1 MWEQIR
7 SNRRRSVVLTLLMFV
22 LFAGTSAALGFA
34 IVPNEDGMHIGLG
47 IGTLVFLILYLIYAG
62 SPTAV
67 VFANM
72 DARKLSRED
81 LPILHNVVE
90 EISIAAGLPKVPDVY
105 IINEW
110 APNAFAFG
118 RSPEK
123 AGIAVTAGL
132 LDLLTRD
139 ELQGVV
145 AHEVAHIKNQDTRFM
160 TLMAVMLGAIVVM
173 ADLTWRLVRFQ
184 SVSSNRDRD
193 RKQGNQAV
201 TIALLIALLVS
212 LLAPILARIIY
223 FASSRRREY
232 LADACAAVYTRYPE
246 GLASALEKIE
256 AQAAEMT
263 AVNRAAAPMFIINPL
278 AVEGADSIFA
288 THPPTEKRIE
298 ILRCMA
304 GGTFTA
310 YEQAARSVI
319 GRSVLHRSALMR
331 ESQMHSES
339 PRA

>member
-7 SNRRRSVVLTLLMFV
+7 SNRRRSVVLILIMFV
-22 LFAGTSAALGFA
+22 LFVGTSAALGLA
-34 IVPNEDGMHIGLG
+34 IVPTEEGMHIGLG
-47 IGTLVFLILYLIYAG
+47 IGTLIFLIFYLIYVG

-67 VFANM
+67 IFANM
-72 DARKLSRED
+72 DARKLSHED

-90 EISIAAGLPKVPDVY
+90 EMSIAAGLPKVPDVY
-105 IINEW
+105 MINDW

-123 AGIAVTAGL
+123 SAIAVTAGL

-160 TLMAVMLGAIVVM
+160 TLMAVMLGAIVIL
-173 ADLTWRLVRFQ
+173 ADLTWRLVRLQ
-184 SVSSNRDRD
+184 SANSDRDRD
-193 RKQGNQAV
+193 RKASYQVAG
-201 TIALLIALLVS
+201 IAFLIALLVG

-246 GLASALEKIE
+246 GLASALEKIK

-263 AVNRAAAPMFIINPL
+263 SVNRAAAPMFIINPL
-278 AVEGADSIFA
+278 AVEGADSIFS

-298 ILRCMA
+298 ILRRMG

-310 YEQAARSVI
+310 YEQAARTVI

-331 ESQMHSES
+331 EAQMH
-339 PRA
+339 